1 MRRLVDRAIESGN
14 WLVLAGHGVGET
26 RRFRTGTD
34 MLEELL
40 TYAREREKDL
50 WLAPVGT
57 VVDYVAQRRN

>member
-1 MRRLVDRAIESGN
+1 
-14 WLVLAGHGVGET
+14 
-26 RRFRTGTD
+26 

-57 VVDYVAQRRN
+57 VVDYVVQRRN